1 MIIRKL
7 LALMLAGMLA
17 VALAACTEAPGVTR
31 SPSPAGSSSSTVSA
45 EPGPQPGVDLAA
57 LKKAARIEDC
67 PTSDPAAPAVATGL
81 PDVVVGCLGG
91 GRRVRLAGLR
101 GRPMIINVWA
111 QWCPPCREEAP
122 YFTQVAAE
130 HASAVALIGVDFQD
144 PRSDLA
150 IEFARASSWTYP
162 QLQDNNQVL
171 AQTMQITGPPVT
183 LFVRPDGTLA
193 GRHAGGLT
201 SASQLRALSQHYLGV
216 AP

>member
-1 MIIRKL
+1 MTIRRL
-7 LALMLAGMLA
+7 VA
-17 VALAACTEAPGVTR
+17 VVLSLFLLAACAEAPGVTR
-31 SPSPAGSSSSTVSA
+31 SPGPATSSNA
-45 EPGPQPGVDLAA
+45 GQPEPDPQPDPQSSVDLAA

-67 PTSDPAAPAVATGL
+67 PTSDAAAPAVASGL
-81 PDVVVGCLGG
+81 PDVTIGCLGG
-91 GRRVRLAGLR
+91 GRKVRLAGLR

-122 YFTQVAAE
+122 YFTQIAAQ
-130 HASAVALIGVDFQD
+130 HSSAVALIGVDYQD

-162 QLQDNNQVL
+162 QLQDTDQVL

-193 GRHAGGLT
+193 GRHAGGLA
-201 SASQLRALSQHYLGV
+201 SADQIRALSKQYLGV

>member
-1 MIIRKL
+1 MIIRRLVVLVVIL
-7 LALMLAGMLA
+7 L
-17 VALAACTEAPGVTR
+17 LAACAEAPGVTR
-31 SPSPAGSSSSTVSA
+31 SPAPASSTEQA
-45 EPGPQPGVDLAA
+45 APDPQPSVDLAA

-67 PTSDPAAPAVATGL
+67 PTSDPAAPVVSSGL
-81 PDVVVGCLGG
+81 PDVTIGCLGG
-91 GRRVRLAGLR
+91 GRKVRLAGLR

-122 YFTQVAAE
+122 YFTEIAAQRS
-130 HASAVALIGVDFQD
+130 SAVTLIGVDFQD

-162 QLQDNNQVL
+162 QLQDNDQVL

-201 SASQLRALSQHYLGV
+201 SADQLRDLSQQYLGV

>member
-1 MIIRKL
+1 MIIRRL
-7 LALMLAGMLA
+7 VVVVLA
-17 VALAACTEAPGVTR
+17 VMLLAAC
-31 SPSPAGSSSSTVSA
+31 A
-45 EPGPQPGVDLAA
+45 EQPGVSRSPGAAAGASTGPAVPDAQPSGDLAA

-67 PTSDPAAPAVATGL
+67 PRSDPAVGPVASGL
-81 PDVVVGCLGG
+81 PDAVVDCLGG
-91 GRRVRLAGLR
+91 GRKVRLAGLR

-122 YFTQVAAE
+122 YLTEVATQ
-130 HASAVALIGVDFQD
+130 HSSAVSLIGVDYQD

-162 QLQDNNQVL
+162 QLQDNDQVL

-183 LFVRPDGTLA
+183 LFVRPDGVLA
-193 GRHAGGLT
+193 GRHAGGFT
-201 SASQLRALSQHYLGV
+201 SADQIRALSRQYLGV

>member
-1 MIIRKL
+1 MIIRRL
-7 LALMLAGMLA
+7 LVTMLA
-17 VALAACTEAPGVTR
+17 VLLLAACAEAPGVTR
-31 SPSPAGSSSSTVSA
+31 SPSQSGSRSTQA
-45 EPGPQPGVDLAA
+45 EPGPQPSVDLAA

-67 PTSDPAAPAVATGL
+67 PTSDPAAPAVASGL
-81 PDVVVGCLGG
+81 PDVVIGCLGG
-91 GRRVRLAGLR
+91 GREVRLAGLR

-122 YFTQVAAE
+122 YFSEIAAQ
-130 HASAVALIGVDFQD
+130 HSSVVTLIGVDYSD

-150 IEFARASSWTYP
+150 IEFARESSWTYP
-162 QLQDNNQVL
+162 QLQDNDQVL

-183 LFVRPDGTLA
+183 LFVRPNGTLA

-201 SASQLRALSQHYLGV
+201 SADQIRALSKQYLGV